1 MTELRE
7 DPELFNQLMEL
18 KALTELTS
26 SLHELQVYQLKMY
39 AALMFNENSNTPA
52 EIQVNLDKPTVTFC
66 VDLINQP
73 DLNTLNGLAR
83 TIKSLL
89 GEYFS
94 IVVKDQDNI
103 IFTSPGTKKPKL
115 KQRLKNAPR

>member
-1 MTELRE
+1 MSELRE

-66 VDLINQP
+66 VDLISQP

-83 TIKSLL
+83 TVKSLL

-94 IVVKDQDNI
+94 IVVSNQNNI

-115 KQRLKNAPR
+115 KQRLKNASR